1 MPCGPP
7 VRSLPPPG
15 GAAAAGGSPRLG
27 GAIMCPPGSGAGLCG
42 VGAAAAVG
50 AGLGALPRCPWV
62 PVPRG
67 RAFGAPMELT
77 ARVWRAAGLSPAHCG
92 LWWRGLRGCSAKG
105 GPEAAPGPVGGGG
118 RLHPSALPRAC
129 RASSTSSEGLV
140 PQSQPRPGH
149 RSKDRGAML
158 AAPAAGELW
167 NSREGGLWK
176 VRKRMDRKPLVIAR
190 TKGSEILFG
199 ISPCSLALSQSR
211 RDLFRLFLKQSS
223 GSRQFLMSEF
233 ALQATARG
241 VPVHYVNRKQL
252 DALCRGQVHQGVCLE
267 ATPLRFKSLEEAEK
281 PDLRDEESLNRQL
294 LWLVLE
300 QIQDPM
306 NLGALLRSAYF
317 LGVDRVVTSRRNSC
331 PLTPTV
337 SKASSGA
344 MEVLDVYSTDDLQSF
359 LKAKAAEGW
368 EVLGTVSK
376 PEDAENIP
384 VISCSEFQWNKPVII
399 VIGSE
404 GDGLSLE
411 TQLLC
416 HRMLAIPPGRALHP
430 GIESL
435 NVSVATG
442 ILLHSICSQKLRHGD

>member
-1 MPCGPP
+1 
-7 VRSLPPPG
+7 
-15 GAAAAGGSPRLG
+15 
-27 GAIMCPPGSGAGLCG
+27 
-42 VGAAAAVG
+42 
-50 AGLGALPRCPWV
+50 
-62 PVPRG
+62 
-67 RAFGAPMELT
+67 MELT
-77 ARVWRAAGLSPAHCG
+77 ARVWRAAGLPAARCG
-92 LWWRGLRGCSAKG
+92 PWWWGLRGCSANG
-105 GPEAAPGPVGGGG
+105 GPEAAPGPGGGGG
-118 RLHPSALPRAC
+118 RFHAPALPGAC
-129 RASSTSSEGLV
+129 RASSTSPEGLA

-149 RSKDRGAML
+149 RSQERGARL
-158 AAPAAGELW
+158 AAPAAAELW
-167 NSREGGLWK
+167 SSREGGLWK
-176 VRKRMDRKPLVIAR
+176 ARKRMERKPLVIAR
-190 TKGSEILFG
+190 TEGSEILFG
-199 ISPCSLALSQSR
+199 ISPCSVALSQSR

-223 GSRQFLMSEF
+223 GSRRFVMSEF
-233 ALQATARG
+233 VLQATARG

-252 DALCRGQVHQGVCLE
+252 DALCRGHVHQGVCLE
-267 ATPLRFKSLEEAEK
+267 ATPLRFKSLAEAEK
-281 PDLRDEESLNRQL
+281 PDLRYEESPNQQL
-294 LWLVLE
+294 IWLVLE

-317 LGVDRVVTSRRNSC
+317 LGVDRVVTSQRNSC

-384 VISCSEFQWNKPVII
+384 VISCSEFRWNKPVII

-442 ILLHSICSQKLRHGD
+442 ILLHSICSQKLRRDE

>member
-1 MPCGPP
+1 MAA
-7 VRSLPPPG
+7 LTQ
-15 GAAAAGGSPRLG
+15 GATRL
-27 GAIMCPPGSGAGLCG
+27 
-42 VGAAAAVG
+42 
-50 AGLGALPRCPWV
+50 
-62 PVPRG
+62 
-67 RAFGAPMELT
+67 
-77 ARVWRAAGLSPAHCG
+77 
-92 LWWRGLRGCSAKG
+92 
-105 GPEAAPGPVGGGG
+105 GPEAALPAPGTARSRRGARGPPAPLSGNEAGPAPAP
-118 RLHPSALPRAC
+118 RQAALPR
-129 RASSTSSEGLV
+129 
-140 PQSQPRPGH
+140 
-149 RSKDRGAML
+149 GA
-158 AAPAAGELW
+158 G
-167 NSREGGLWK
+167 
-176 VRKRMDRKPLVIAR
+176 

-199 ISPCSLALSQSR
+199 IAPCSLALSESR

-223 GSRQFLMSEF
+223 GSQRLVMSEF
-233 ALQATARG
+233 VLQATARG
-241 VPVHYVNRKQL
+241 VPVHHVKRREL

-281 PDLRDEESLNRQL
+281 PDVGHEESPNRQL
-294 LWLVLE
+294 VWLALE

-317 LGVDRVVTSRRNSC
+317 LGVDRVVTSQRSSC

-344 MEVLDVYSTDDLQSF
+344 MEVFDVYSTDDLRSF
-359 LKAKAAEGW
+359 LKAKTAEGW
-368 EVLGTVSK
+368 EVVGTVSN

-384 VISCSEFQWNKPVII
+384 VISCLEFRWNKPIII

-442 ILLHSICSQKLRHGD
+442 KNSSEHKGIVVQISSPTDLSCFMADARYHQHLA